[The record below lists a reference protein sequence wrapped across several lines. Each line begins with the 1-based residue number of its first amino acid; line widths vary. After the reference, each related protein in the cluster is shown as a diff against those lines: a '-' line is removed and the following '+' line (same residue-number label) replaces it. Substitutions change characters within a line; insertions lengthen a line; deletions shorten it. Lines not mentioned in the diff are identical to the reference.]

1 MHAQPGMHEVT
12 GIILPHAWD
21 RPGVPAAVSIHGR
34 DESVTVVADTPKGKE
49 LLAHCRAMAR
59 VKGSVQDRGGRRELA
74 VCDYEILRPWKA
86 GGKARAIR

>member
-1 MHAQPGMHEVT
+1 MHAQTAVQEVT

-21 RPGVPAAVSIHGR
+21 RPGQPAAVSIHGR

-59 VKGSVQDRGGRRELA
+59 VSGQVEENGGRRVLA
-74 VCDYEILRPWKA
+74 VSEYEILRPWKS
-86 GGKARAIR
+86 GGQHKRGI

>member
-1 MHAQPGMHEVT
+1 MYAQPAVHEVT

-21 RPGVPAAVSIHGR
+21 RPGTPAAVSIHGR

-59 VKGSVQDRGGRRELA
+59 VKGQVSSQGGRRVLA
-74 VCDYEILRPWKA
+74 VHDYEILQPWK
-86 GGKARAIR
+86 GEGKVHTVR

>member
-1 MHAQPGMHEVT
+1 MHAQAAVQEVT

-21 RPGVPAAVSIHGR
+21 RPGQPAAVSIHGR

-59 VKGSVQDRGGRRELA
+59 VKGQVSDHGGRKVLA
-74 VCDYEILRPWKA
+74 VCDYEILRPWKSE
-86 GGKARAIR
+86 GKGHPLR

>member
-1 MHAQPGMHEVT
+1 MRAQPAEQEVT

-21 RPGVPAAVSIHGR
+21 RPGMPAAVSIHGR

-59 VKGSVQDRGGRRELA
+59 VMGRVQDRGGRRELA
-74 VCDYEILRPWKA
+74 VRDYEILRPWKP
-86 GGKARAIR
+86 GGKVRAVR